1 MTQALP
7 RPPNRPVPL
16 VALVAVLLANHPAS
30 QAQTPLSL
38 RLSPALA
45 QAPVMA
51 EREPASA
58 STDIHQASNWQPGSR
73 GCSAQDTPPWSRLS
87 LGDALAHTLCRSPA
101 LRQALA
107 EVGGQRAEVDISRQ
121 AYWPK
126 WNLNGQYSR
135 TRDLDVSGAQEET
148 ATAGL
153 NLSWVLLDFGRRSAN
168 LRSARQTL
176 SAALANQDNALLE
189 AVRETVRQYGEA
201 QVADAS
207 LRAAEEAEAA
217 AALTAAAAQA
227 RQKARV
233 SSMVDQL
240 QAETALAQATLERVR
255 AQSNWANARGQLALA
270 LGAEVEQPLRLVP
283 PDAWA
288 VEEGDVP
295 DLATL
300 REEARQQHPRLRGTL
315 AQAQAARAQLDAA
328 VAESVGDVSF
338 SAGTGNSRYLGENRS
353 DWTRTSNVALV
364 ANIPIFNGSETRAR
378 KRQLQSQ
385 IDAREAE
392 YELARREVENQL
404 WQAHQAMKTS
414 RQSLLAARRLLESAN
429 ATLQAAQARY
439 RSGAGTMQALLEAQS
454 AMANARRQQVSA
466 LVEQLTARTQLSL
479 ATGRLGP
486 IRP

>member
-1 MTQALP
+1 MPT
-7 RPPNRPVPL
+7 
-16 VALVAVLLANHPAS
+16 
-30 QAQTPLSL
+30 
-38 RLSPALA
+38 
-45 QAPVMA
+45 
-51 EREPASA
+51 
-58 STDIHQASNWQPGSR
+58 G
-73 GCSAQDTPPWSRLS
+73 
-87 LGDALAHTLCRSPA
+87 
-101 LRQALA
+101 
-107 EVGGQRAEVDISRQ
+107 
-121 AYWPK
+121 
-126 WNLNGQYSR
+126 
-135 TRDLDVSGAQEET
+135 
-148 ATAGL
+148 
-153 NLSWVLLDFGRRSAN
+153 SAN

-227 RQKARV
+227 RQKAKV
-233 SSMVDQL
+233 SSVVDQL

-295 DLATL
+295 DLNTL
-300 REEARQQHPRLRGTL
+300 REEARQQHPRLRGSL

-338 SAGTGNSRYLGENRS
+338 SAGTGNSRYLGDNRS

-392 YELARREVENQL
+392 YELVRREVENQL

-439 RSGAGTMQALLEAQS
+439 RSGVGSMQALLDAQS
-454 AMANARRQQVSA
+454 AVANARRQQVSA

-486 IRP
+486 VRP